1 MNMFEEM
8 LNDVSRAIVTDE
20 ILEDEDNIELLET
33 TMDNWKEL
41 IVALRKEKKA
51 DRNFV
56 RRHEFDAVMIA
67 EFGLNV

>member
-20 ILEDEDNIELLET
+20 ILEDENNIELLET

-41 IVALRKEKKA
+41 IGALRAE
-51 DRNFV
+51 RQSNNRFV
-56 RRHEFDAVMIA
+56 RRHEFDTVMIA
-67 EFGLNV
+67 EFGLSV